1 MAYETHDLVANV
13 YASEE
18 ASEEIVKLLSA
29 VGFVDVRVLGGCH
42 GGPPTDLDEFHVFVA
57 SAP

>member
-13 YASEE
+13 Y